1 MKLFGFFSI
10 LCLLTTGA
18 LASADQFIILED
30 GTRFE
35 KLADGSYYSGEMRN
49 GRPHGLG
56 TTIEPR
62 SKDVAV
68 GNWSEGEREG
78 IFLQAS
84 KVKPPTYRIYER
96 NQLLFEQSIR
106 HAGTTSAN
114 GYKTEA
120 KGLRWLMYELS
131 YDDGEINFYDDT
143 SVVEKGSIKNVWE
156 LTDYAAPRTGEHDRG
171 ALSRLINFEFEC
183 VTREM
188 RVVSAYWFSRRQR
201 TGEVLRT
208 SQVER
213 ESLPDSFWQGVIP
226 GSVHESLFTRL
237 CTR

>member
-1 MKLFGFFSI
+1 MKLVGLMTAI
-10 LCLLTTGA
+10 CLLTASSLG
-18 LASADQFIILED
+18 LAGESITLDD
-30 GTRFE
+30 GTTLE
-35 KLADGSYYSGEMRN
+35 KLDDGSYYRGEMKN
-49 GRPHGLG
+49 GKPNGLG
-56 TTIEPR
+56 TTIDPG

-68 GNWSEGEREG
+68 GNWIEGKREG

-84 KVKPPTYRIYER
+84 KVKPPSYRIYVR
-96 NQLLFEQSIR
+96 DQLLFEQSIR
-106 HAGTTSAN
+106 HAAAASAK
-114 GYKTEA
+114 GYKTET

-131 YDDGEINFYDDT
+131 YDDGAINFYDDT
-143 SVVEKGSIKNVWE
+143 SVVEKGSTKNVWE
-156 LTDYAAPRTGEHDRG
+156 LTDYAAPRAGEHDRG

-188 RVVSAYWFSRRQR
+188 RVVSAYWFSGRQR

-208 SQVER
+208 SQVDKEA
-213 ESLPDSFWQGVIP
+213 LPDSFWRGVIP